1 MAMTLRLDE
10 DDDRAVAATAAREH
24 LSKHEVIVRAV
35 RAYTGSR
42 QARLDAA
49 IDHVVTRDGELL
61 DRLGKA

>member
-1 MAMTLRLDE
+1 MTLRLDD

-42 QARLDAA
+42 QTRLDTA
-49 IDHVVTRDGELL
+49 IDHVVTRDRDLL

>member
-1 MAMTLRLDE
+1 M
-10 DDDRAVAATAAREH
+10 
-24 LSKHEVIVRAV
+24 RAV

-42 QARLDAA
+42 QARLGAA